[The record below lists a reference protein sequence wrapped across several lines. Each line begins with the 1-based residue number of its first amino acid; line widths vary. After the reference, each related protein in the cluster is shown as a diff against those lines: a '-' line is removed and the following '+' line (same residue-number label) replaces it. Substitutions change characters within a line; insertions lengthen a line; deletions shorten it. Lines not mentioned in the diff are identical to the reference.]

1 MNSRDAILS
10 RVRTA
15 CGRPGEKDPDIA
27 TPGAESGDAESE
39 FARVR
44 SRAEL
49 LAMLPD
55 SVQQRLNNPKPLTQP
70 KIPTAATDELIR
82 QMEAVQMSVVRLQ
95 SKADVVAAV
104 DWYLQDQGIEGEL
117 TVSPSLNALQWTAQT
132 RFGSATGTESTS
144 VTTALAA
151 VAETGSIAL
160 ASDEQTP
167 STLNFLPEN
176 HIVVLHESQIVSRTE
191 DVWTQL
197 RSMSGIPRAV
207 NLVTGPSRTGDVE
220 QTIELG
226 AHGPRRMHVLLI
238 AAD

>member
-1 MNSRDAILS
+1 MSARENILN

-15 CGRPGEKDPDIA
+15 NIRTVETAPDGVA
-27 TPGAESGDAESE
+27 SKSE
-39 FARVR
+39 LPAKGL
-44 SRAEL
+44 SRNEL
-49 LAMLPD
+49 LKILPV
-55 SVQQRLNNPKPLTQP
+55 SVQQRLSNPQRLTQP
-70 KIPTAATDELIR
+70 KLPADVTDKLV
-82 QMEAVQMSVVRLQ
+82 QPMEGVQMSVVRLQ
-95 SKADVVAAV
+95 STADVVAAV

-117 TVSPSLNALQWTAQT
+117 TVGPSLRSLNWPENT
-132 RFGSATGTESTS
+132 RFGSATGKESSS

-151 VAETGSIAL
+151 VAETGSVAL
-160 ASDEQTP
+160 ASGEQTP

-176 HIVVLHESQIVSRTE
+176 HIVVLHESQIVNHTE

-197 RSMSGIPRAV
+197 RAMPAVPRAV
-207 NLVTGPSRTGDVE
+207 NLVTGPSRTGDIE